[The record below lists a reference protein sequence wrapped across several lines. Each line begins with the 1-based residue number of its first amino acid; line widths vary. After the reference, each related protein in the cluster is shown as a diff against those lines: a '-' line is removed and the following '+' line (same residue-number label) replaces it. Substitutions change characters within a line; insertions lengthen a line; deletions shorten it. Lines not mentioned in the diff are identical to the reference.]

1 MNYLDIFLL
10 LIIGWGGYMGFSKG
24 LVKELASILG
34 IILGVVLAKNYFPVV
49 DKKLYVLFESEADFI
64 SLISTL
70 IIFLS
75 TIMIFKIF
83 ANILTKFLKSI
94 ALGLLNRIV
103 GALFGILKSTLVL
116 CIIIF
121 IFSKINNVLNV
132 IEDSKIQSSLV
143 YKEIER
149 INKIILNK
157 NYETKGTEE

>member
-64 SLISTL
+64 SLISAL

-157 NYETKGTEE
+157 NYETKGAEE

>member
-64 SLISTL
+64 SLISAL

>member
-10 LIIGWGGYMGFSKG
+10 LIIVWGGYMGFSKG

-64 SLISTL
+64 SLISAL